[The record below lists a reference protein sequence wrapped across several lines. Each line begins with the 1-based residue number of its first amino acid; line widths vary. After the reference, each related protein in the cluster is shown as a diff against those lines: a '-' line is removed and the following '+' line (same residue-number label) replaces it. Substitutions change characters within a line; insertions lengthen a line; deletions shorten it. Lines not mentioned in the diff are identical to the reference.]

1 MFTFL
6 FADRCEVFEKALESD
21 NEEDASDNDGLF
33 IPSDTS
39 GSSDDDNDDDD
50 DDDDDHSHNNNE
62 KGEAKVDNNN
72 YYCSECV
79 DLALI

>member
-1 MFTFL
+1 MFTLL

-21 NEEDASDNDGLF
+21 NEEDASDNDRLF

-50 DDDDDHSHNNNE
+50 DVDHSHNNNE

-72 YYCSECV
+72 NCYCECV

>member
-21 NEEDASDNDGLF
+21 NEENASDNDRLF

-50 DDDDDHSHNNNE
+50 DDVDHSHNNNE